1 MRLWRALKVENSLLW
16 NDIFSMDPDFE
27 QNDMITRLI
36 LLKKLQIT
44 DFAVSSMLHPWAI
57 FSPKAGLY
65 CRLASARLTGSIRKR
80 WNVDLTKISEIVER
94 GTKGECF
101 TFFEEDGIC
110 FKARDTLS
118 KGFVQLHYIPIL
130 EKGHGDIKVWRKVW
144 RHERELLHRI
154 AGKMIVPVKLKE

>member
-1 MRLWRALKVENSLLW
+1 M
-16 NDIFSMDPDFE
+16 
-27 QNDMITRLI
+27 
-36 LLKKLQIT
+36 
-44 DFAVSSMLHPWAI
+44 
-57 FSPKAGLY
+57 
-65 CRLASARLTGSIRKR
+65 
-80 WNVDLTKISEIVER
+80 DLTKISEIVER

-101 TFFEEDGIC
+101 IFFEEDGIC

-154 AGKMIVPVKLKE
+154 AGKMIVPVKLKEQLSRKRKHPAPEESSELQTK